1 MSAKKGQQPYKNP
14 LETVKG
20 FGSSMVTDTA
30 RDFKDLGTGIFD
42 QFFGGYDGPKS
53 EHANRGFEHGRQ
65 EAPKKKKE
73 FSLFNYQEH
82 YEKEIVKREIRQLSE
97 LIKKEIDLLK
107 KANSSLLG
115 EIKDIQKIGIDALPD
130 KPGIYHVRFLELVL
144 SILKTLR
151 AKVGESGTWLQAMIS
166 KKKKRGSLF
175 ANLSKKKGTQYS
187 MSQEL
192 QSSRS
197 VQ

>member
-1 MSAKKGQQPYKNP
+1 MANATHMNTTKGQKQPYRNP
-14 LETVKG
+14 LEALKST
-20 FGSSMVTDTA
+20 STPA
-30 RDFKDLGTGIFD
+30 GIFD
-42 QFFGGYDGPKS
+42 QFFGGSDSYAPRS
-53 EHANRGFEHGRQ
+53 ENEQFGFNQGRQ

-73 FSLFNYQEH
+73 FSLFNYQDH
-82 YEKEIVKREIRQLSE
+82 YEKEIVKREIKNLSE
-97 LIKKEIDLLK
+97 LITKEIEMIK
-107 KANSSLLG
+107 KANSSLMG
-115 EIKDIQKIGIDALPD
+115 EIKDIQKIGLDSLPD
-130 KPGIYHVRFLELVL
+130 KPGIYHVRFLEL
-144 SILKTLR
+144 ILNILRALR
-151 AKVGESGTWLQAMIS
+151 AKVGESGTWLQAMMS